1 MPYFV
6 YMLTN
11 ASRTVLYTGVT
22 GDLTRRLAQHRSG
35 ETGGFTARYRAHR
48 LVYFEQ
54 TTDVRAAIAREK
66 QLKGWS
72 RAKKDALVE
81 SVNPLW
87 QDLSA
92 SWD

>member
-11 ASRTVLYTGVT
+11 PSRTVLYIGVA

-35 ETGGFTARYRAHR
+35 ETGGFTARYHTHR

-92 SWD
+92 SWK

>member
-11 ASRTVLYTGVT
+11 PSRTVLYIGVT
-22 GDLTRRLAQHRSG
+22 GDLIRRLAQHRSG
-35 ETGGFTARYRAHR
+35 ETGGFTARYHTHR

-92 SWD
+92 SWK

>member
-11 ASRTVLYTGVT
+11 PSRTVLYIGVT
-22 GDLTRRLAQHRSG
+22 GDLIRRLAQHRSG
-35 ETGGFTARYRAHR
+35 ETGGFTARYHTHR

-87 QDLSA
+87 RELSA
-92 SWD
+92 SWK

>member
-11 ASRTVLYTGVT
+11 PSRTVLYIGVT

-35 ETGGFTARYRAHR
+35 ETGGFTARYHTHR

-92 SWD
+92 SWK